1 MFWDWH
7 AIARDASGTQSAA
20 ASSPAAGGP
29 GVKIFPGSAASHPG
43 TGASRPD
50 SFPRFCRLSFRYSR
64 APLPSQEHPSDPGQI
79 SRRFCRPLRPAP
91 FLPAQAGT
99 PATPERLSD
108 SGLPRCRRRP
118 LSSFF
123 RHSCGPGNLPRL
135 RLSPQ
140 TVPSRSARLSLCR
153 SGRKWTD
160 LPLADKKQGKL
171 QACPARLRAGLPAS
185 EKA

>member
-29 GVKIFPGSAASHPG
+29 GVKTFPGSAASHPG
-43 TGASRPD
+43 TAPPGRIASPGSAASLSGTAGLPCRLRNILLTPD
-50 SFPRFCRLSFRYSR
+50 RFLGVSAAPSDRLRFFPR
-64 APLPSQEHPSDPGQI
+64 
-79 SRRFCRPLRPAP
+79 
-91 FLPAQAGT
+91 
-99 PATPERLSD
+99 
-108 SGLPRCRRRP
+108 RRRP

-123 RHSCGPGNLPRL
+123 RHSCGPGNLPRP